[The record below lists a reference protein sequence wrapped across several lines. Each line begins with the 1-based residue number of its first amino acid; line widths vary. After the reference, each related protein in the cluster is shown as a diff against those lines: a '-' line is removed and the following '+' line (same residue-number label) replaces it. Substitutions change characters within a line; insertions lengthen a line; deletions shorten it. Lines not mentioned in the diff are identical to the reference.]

1 MTTARKWSLKEFKE
15 RRLAADTE
23 ALEGYMESDDDS
35 SGSSGDEEE
44 GEEIW

>member
-15 RRLAADTE
+15 RCLAADTE

-35 SGSSGDEEE
+35 SGDEEE